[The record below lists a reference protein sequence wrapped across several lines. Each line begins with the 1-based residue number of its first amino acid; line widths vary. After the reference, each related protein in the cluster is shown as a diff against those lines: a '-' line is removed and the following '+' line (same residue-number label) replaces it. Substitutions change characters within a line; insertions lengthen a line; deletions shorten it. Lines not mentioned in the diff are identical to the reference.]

1 MEQLREL
8 YKHKSVLIAKNLKP
22 MMKKTVLLHQ
32 GNDLVRVTERETL
45 HAGTSVFLVFLACK
59 LY

>member
-8 YKHKSVLIAKNLKP
+8 YKRKSVLIAKNLKP
-22 MMKKTVLLHQ
+22 TIKKTVVLHQ
-32 GNDLVRVTERETL
+32 GNDLVRVTQREAL
-45 HAGTSVFLVFLACK
+45 RAGTSVFLVLFACK